1 MINPTLG
8 KSYTVPVRGL
18 ILISAA
24 LAAIFLH
31 LNVSAETYSHL
42 ALSITFIAAAWSTLS
57 DKREQLRLD
66 SDLISILVSIALL
79 GLLLA
84 KSVGTPGEKFVGFF
98 PLLAFISVGTLASG
112 LRGLGQYR
120 QELIIFFFLGLPR
133 LALAVIPNLLAPFT
147 AAFSTFL
154 LWYTGAQVALVDNN
168 IIRLP
173 DGGVEVV
180 PSCSGLNL
188 MLYMLGVS
196 VLFLVLFPTRKSQ
209 KILLPIVAVALGFF
223 VNAIRVALLA
233 ILSTY
238 PDNAAFEYWHSQGGA
253 LIFVCIAV
261 LLFGSLCLTVLKPS
275 QAHQTSSDSQKV

>member
-8 KSYTVPVRGL
+8 KSYTVPTRGL
-18 ILISAA
+18 IIISAA

-42 ALSITFIAAAWSTLS
+42 ALSITFVAAAFSTLS
-57 DKREQLRLD
+57 DKREQLRLN
-66 SDLISILVSIALL
+66 SDLISILVGIVLL

-98 PLLAFISVGTLASG
+98 PLFAFIGVGTLASG

-120 QELIIFFFLGLPR
+120 QELIVFFFLGLPR
-133 LALAVIPNLLAPFT
+133 LALAVIPNLLAPIT

-168 IIRLP
+168 VIRFLDA

-196 VLFLVLFPTRKSQ
+196 VLFLILFPTRKSQ
-209 KILLPIVAVALGFF
+209 KILLPIVAMALGFF

-238 PDNAAFEYWHSQGGA
+238 PDDAAFEYWHSQGGA

-261 LLFGSLCLTVLKPS
+261 LLFGSLCLTFLKPS
-275 QAHQTSSDSQKV
+275 QVDQTPSDS